1 MDMETTQGI
10 SLCSYLHLKLPKT
23 PCFSYFLFNKIAEQE
38 GGTSSAWTGGGEG
51 IEEVVQTMYTH
62 VSKCKNDKI
71 KVEKKEKGF
80 YYPDNL

>member
-38 GGTSSAWTGGGEG
+38 GGTGSARRKWGEG
-51 IEEVVQTMYTH
+51 CDMAQIKYIH
-62 VSKCKNDKI
+62 VSKCKNDKT
-71 KVEKKEKGF
+71 KLHLKR
-80 YYPDNL
+80 